1 MTRPFRDL
9 ESRLLR
15 RRFDDIDG
23 VLRFELLVLA
33 VILGGYI
40 VLTSRSM
47 LEGIAARWGAWGVAL
62 GVEAVGIVLGAL
74 AGGLVNAR
82 HVRRLR
88 APDGPA
94 WMALPVEARDVARHL
109 AWASKFEALW
119 FALPALSV
127 VLAAFGL
134 LPGWAYLVVAASV
147 AGFLLLGADVGVVLA
162 TLRARAAVTTA
173 AGHSLPT
180 ALRLLTAVRGAG
192 TRVRLPRARFR
203 AGPAWRAVVIKD
215 ALTVGRRGDLR
226 SGLIAG
232 LVLGAISLVGWL
244 LPGQEE
250 TRGIDFRNGIT
261 FFVTLYAAATFAGWM
276 VALTGTDPF
285 ATLRALPLG
294 VRTMWMARVA
304 WAAGLTIVL
313 LAGHAV
319 LARGLS
325 AGSLLVLLAW
335 LAGSML
341 GLSMLGIH
349 FGLSL
354 YPQTTTARRMLEV
367 TLVVIAIT
375 STVFFLMGW
384 FALLVAIVVTA
395 RKLPRWERAEA
406 GTA

>member
-1 MTRPFRDL
+1 M
-9 ESRLLR
+9 
-15 RRFDDIDG
+15 
-23 VLRFELLVLA
+23 LA
-33 VILGGYI
+33 VILGGYL
-40 VLTSRSM
+40 VLTSRAG
-47 LEGIAARWGAWGVAL
+47 LEDLASRWGAWGVVL
-62 GVEAVGIVLGAL
+62 GVEAVGVVLGAL
-74 AGGLVNAR
+74 AGGLVAAR
-82 HVRRLR
+82 HFRRLR

-94 WMALPVEARDVARHL
+94 WMALPVEARDVTRHL

-119 FALPALSV
+119 FVLPALSV

-162 TLRARAAVTTA
+162 TVRARAAAGATTPV
-173 AGHSLPT
+173 GRSLPT
-180 ALRLLTAVRGAG
+180 ALRLLTAVPRAG
-192 TRVRLPRARFR
+192 NRDRLPAARFR
-203 AGPAWRAVVIKD
+203 TVPPWRAIVIKD
-215 ALTVGRRGDLR
+215 ALAVARRGELR

-232 LVLGAISLVGWL
+232 LALGAVSLLGWL

-250 TRGIDFRNGIT
+250 AHAIDFRNVAT
-261 FFVTLYAAATFAGWM
+261 FFVTLYAAATFAGWL

-285 ATLRALPLG
+285 ATLRTLPVG

-304 WAAGLTIVL
+304 WAAGLTLVL
-313 LAGHAV
+313 VAGHAV

-325 AGSLLVLLAW
+325 AGPLLLFLAW
-335 LAGSML
+335 LGGSVL
-341 GLSMLGIH
+341 GLSMLGVH

-354 YPQTTTARRMLEV
+354 YPHTTTARRMLEL
-367 TLVVIAIT
+367 TLLVIAIT

-384 FALLVAIVVTA
+384 VALLGAIALTA